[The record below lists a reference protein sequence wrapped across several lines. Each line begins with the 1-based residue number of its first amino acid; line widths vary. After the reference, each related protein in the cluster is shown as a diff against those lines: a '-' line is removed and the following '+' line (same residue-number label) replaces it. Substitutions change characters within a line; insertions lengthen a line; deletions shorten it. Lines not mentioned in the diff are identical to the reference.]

1 MTDALRATVTRTVD
15 WCDTDAAGHHHHSS
29 VIRWVEAAE
38 NALHEEL
45 GLLEL
50 FGAVPRVRYE
60 VDYVD
65 RLWFRD
71 EVVTSLW
78 VEAIGRTSL
87 TLGFEVMGPR
97 GPAARGRM
105 ICVNVAGG
113 AGGSSG
119 DGTPAAPWPDAV
131 RDLLE
136 QHRRPPPEDATR
148 MERP

>member
-1 MTDALRATVTRTVD
+1 MTAATRVSVTRSVD

-38 NALHEEL
+38 NALHEQL
-45 GLLEL
+45 GLPEL
-50 FGAVPRVRYE
+50 FGVVPRVRYE

-78 VEAIGRTSL
+78 VEAVGRTSL
-87 TLGFEVMGPR
+87 TLAFEVVGPR

-105 ICVNVAGG
+105 VCVNVADR
-113 AGGSSG
+113 AGGTSG
-119 DGTPAAPWPDAV
+119 DGSPAVPWTDGV

-136 QHRRPPPEDATR
+136 GHSRPR
-148 MERP
+148 QS